1 METKS
6 LKIDTLIEHRKTH
19 RVAKITDIY
28 HPPDNPFVISLTYKY
43 IDTDKG
49 RTIIDSTLESFS
61 ENWDLLDTKP
71 KEIEPIPV

>member
-1 METKS
+1 METKL

-43 IDTDKG
+43 VDTDKG

-61 ENWDLLDTKP
+61 ESWDLLDTKS
-71 KEIEPIPV
+71 KQKDTISV